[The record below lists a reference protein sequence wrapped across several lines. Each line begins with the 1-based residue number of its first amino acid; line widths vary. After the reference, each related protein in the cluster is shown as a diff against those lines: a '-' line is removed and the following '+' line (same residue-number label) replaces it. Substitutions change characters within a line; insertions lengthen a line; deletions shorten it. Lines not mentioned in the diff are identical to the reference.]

1 MKFFKHKKEYTI
13 SFQKKFHTDG
23 NGHYTE
29 VQTSCVV
36 EVIMELQKKYD
47 FELVE
52 VNVRESSFTSHF
64 TYRCYP
70 EDKLRI
76 CMDFAK
82 IMGEHIAEL
91 AF

>member
-1 MKFFKHKKEYTI
+1 MKVFKHKKEYTI
-13 SFQKKFHTDG
+13 SFKKKYRIDE

-36 EVIMELQKKYD
+36 EVIMELQKKFGFD
-47 FELVE
+47 IVE

-64 TYRCYP
+64 TYRCCP
-70 EDKLRI
+70 EDKMRI
-76 CMDFAK
+76 CLDFAK
-82 IMGEHIAEL
+82 IMGEHISEL

>member
-1 MKFFKHKKEYTI
+1 MKVFKHKKEYTI
-13 SFQKKFHTDG
+13 SFQKKCRIDE

-36 EVIMELQKKYD
+36 EVIMELQKKFGFD
-47 FELVE
+47 IVE

-70 EDKLRI
+70 EVRMRI

>member
-1 MKFFKHKKEYTI
+1 MKVFKHKKEYTI
-13 SFQKKFHTDG
+13 SFQKKCHTDG
-23 NGHYTE
+23 DGHLTE

-47 FELVE
+47 FDLVSMGI
-52 VNVRESSFTSHF
+52 REYCYQSHI